1 MNSEQATLSMT
12 TKQIKELIEQA
23 QSLQQITQAFTQIS
37 SSKLKRIRVGVERN
51 RQFFKDLTNIYGLIN
66 IIRKKRKLPM
76 PAKNGKTL
84 SIMLTSNERFYGHV
98 TSDLIEFYLVQISK
112 IRADKIVIGRS
123 GVEALKSINYAMT
136 YTPFIMKTDFPDNGE
151 FVKLSEVVN
160 QYSKV
165 LVFHSQFE
173 SVLVQKPVISDITQS
188 EQEVS
193 DRTSISKELID
204 QYNNYIVEPEIKTI
218 AEFFDN
224 QIKILILEST
234 FLESEL
240 ARTAS
245 RLITMDSAQ
254 NEAEK
259 FLSNQELSLLTA
271 QRSIQNAR
279 ILETIA
285 AMNRPL

>member
-1 MNSEQATLSMT
+1 MT
-12 TKQIKELIEQA
+12 TKQIKELIDQA
-23 QSLQQITQAFTQIS
+23 MSLKQITQAFTQIS
-37 SSKLKRIRVGVERN
+37 SSKLKRIRTGVERN
-51 RQFFKDLTNIYGLIN
+51 RDFFRDLSNIYGLIN
-66 IIRKKRKLPM
+66 IIRKRRKIPI

-84 SIMLTSNERFYGHV
+84 AIMLTSNERFYGHV
-98 TSDLIEFYLVQISK
+98 TSDLIEFFLVQISK
-112 IRADKIVIGRS
+112 IRADKIIIGKS
-123 GVEALKSINYAMT
+123 GVEALKSINYALA
-136 YTPFIMKTDFPDNGE
+136 YTPVLLKTDFPDNGE
-151 FVKLSEVVN
+151 FLQLSQVVN

-173 SVLVQKPVISDITQS
+173 SVLVQKPIISDITQS
-188 EQEVS
+188 EQEIS
-193 DRTSISKELID
+193 DRTSISKDLID

-224 QIKILILEST
+224 QIKVLILEST

-259 FLSNQELSLLTA
+259 FLSTQELALLTA
-271 QRSIQNAR
+271 QKSIQNSR

-285 AMNRPL
+285 AMNIK

>member
-1 MNSEQATLSMT
+1 MT

-23 QSLQQITQAFTQIS
+23 QSLKQITQAFTQIS
-37 SSKLKRIRVGVERN
+37 SSKLKRIRAGVERN
-51 RQFFKDLTNIYGLIN
+51 REFFRDLTNIYGLIN
-66 IIRKKRKLPM
+66 IIRRKRKLPM
-76 PAKNGKTL
+76 PVKNGKTL

-98 TSDLIEFYLVQISK
+98 TSDLIEFFLVQISK
-112 IRADKIVIGRS
+112 INADKIVIGRS
-123 GVEALKSINYAMT
+123 GVEALKSMGYALT
-136 YTPFIMKTDFPDNGE
+136 YTPMILKSDFPTNEE
-151 FVKLSEVVN
+151 FVKLSEIVN

-193 DRTSISKELID
+193 DRTSMSKELIE
-204 QYNNYIVEPEIKTI
+204 QYNNYIVEPEIKII
-218 AEFFDN
+218 AEFFDS
-224 QIKILILEST
+224 QIKVLILEST

-254 NEAEK
+254 NEASK
-259 FLSNQELSLLTA
+259 FLSVQELALLNA

-285 AMNRPL
+285 TMNHK

>member
-1 MNSEQATLSMT
+1 MT

-23 QSLQQITQAFTQIS
+23 QSLKQITQAFTQIS

-51 RQFFKDLTNIYGLIN
+51 REFFRDLTNIYGLIN
-66 IIRKKRKLPM
+66 IIRKKRKLPL
-76 PAKNGKTL
+76 PPKNGKTL

-98 TSDLIEFYLVQISK
+98 TSDLIEFFLVQISK
-112 IRADKIVIGRS
+112 INADKIVIGRS
-123 GVEALKSINYAMT
+123 GVDALKSIGYALS
-136 YTPFIMKTDFPDNGE
+136 YTPMILKSDFPNNEE
-151 FVKLSEVVN
+151 FVKLSEIVN

-193 DRTSISKELID
+193 DRTSISKDLID
-204 QYNNYIVEPEIKTI
+204 QYNNYIIEPEIKTI

-224 QIKILILEST
+224 QIKVLILEST

-259 FLSNQELSLLTA
+259 FLSAQELALLNS

-285 AMNRPL
+285 ALNHR

>member
-1 MNSEQATLSMT
+1 MT

-23 QSLQQITQAFTQIS
+23 QSLKQITQAFTQIS

-51 RQFFKDLTNIYGLIN
+51 REFFRELTNIYGLIN
-66 IIRKKRKLPM
+66 IIRKKRKLPL
-76 PAKNGKTL
+76 PVKNGKTL

-98 TSDLIEFYLVQISK
+98 TSDLIEFFLVQISK
-112 IRADKIVIGRS
+112 INADKIVIGRS
-123 GVEALKSINYAMT
+123 GNDTLKSMGYALS
-136 YTPFIMKTDFPDNGE
+136 YTPMILKTDFPDNEE
-151 FVKLSEVVN
+151 FVKLSEIVS

-188 EQEVS
+188 EQDVS
-193 DRTSISKELID
+193 DKTSMSKELIE
-204 QYNNYIVEPEIKTI
+204 QYNNFIIEPEIKTI

-224 QIKILILEST
+224 QIKVLILEST

-259 FLSNQELSLLTA
+259 FLSTQELAFLNA

-285 AMNRPL
+285 AMNRS

>member
-1 MNSEQATLSMT
+1 M
-12 TKQIKELIEQA
+12 
-23 QSLQQITQAFTQIS
+23 
-37 SSKLKRIRVGVERN
+37 
-51 RQFFKDLTNIYGLIN
+51 
-66 IIRKKRKLPM
+66 
-76 PAKNGKTL
+76 
-84 SIMLTSNERFYGHV
+84 
-98 TSDLIEFYLVQISK
+98 
-112 IRADKIVIGRS
+112 
-123 GVEALKSINYAMT
+123 
-136 YTPFIMKTDFPDNGE
+136 
-151 FVKLSEVVN
+151 
-160 QYSKV
+160 
-165 LVFHSQFE
+165 
-173 SVLVQKPVISDITQS
+173 
-188 EQEVS
+188 
-193 DRTSISKELID
+193 
-204 QYNNYIVEPEIKTI
+204 EPEIKTI

-285 AMNRPL
+285 AMNIK

>member
-1 MNSEQATLSMT
+1 MT

-66 IIRKKRKLPM
+66 IIRKRRKLPM

-123 GVEALKSINYAMT
+123 GVEALKSMNYAMT
-136 YTPFIMKTDFPDNGE
+136 YTPFIMKTDFPDNAE

-193 DRTSISKELID
+193 DRTSISKDLIE

-285 AMNRPL
+285 AMNIK

>member
-1 MNSEQATLSMT
+1 MT

-23 QSLQQITQAFTQIS
+23 QSLKQITQAFTQIS

-51 RQFFKDLTNIYGLIN
+51 REFFRELTNIYGLIN
-66 IIRKKRKLPM
+66 IIRKKRKLPL
-76 PAKNGKTL
+76 PVKNGKTL

-98 TSDLIEFYLVQISK
+98 TSDLIEFFLVQISK
-112 IRADKIVIGRS
+112 INADKIVIGRS
-123 GVEALKSINYAMT
+123 GNDTLKSMGYALS
-136 YTPFIMKTDFPDNGE
+136 YTPMILKTDFPDNEE
-151 FVKLSEVVN
+151 FVKLSEIVS

-188 EQEVS
+188 EQDVS
-193 DRTSISKELID
+193 DKTSMSKELIE
-204 QYNNYIVEPEIKTI
+204 QYNNFIVEPEIKTI

-224 QIKILILEST
+224 QIKVLILEST

-259 FLSNQELSLLTA
+259 FLSTQELAFLNA

-285 AMNRPL
+285 AMNRS

>member
-1 MNSEQATLSMT
+1 MT

-123 GVEALKSINYAMT
+123 GIEALKSMNYAMT

-224 QIKILILEST
+224 QIKVLILEST

-259 FLSNQELSLLTA
+259 FLSSQELSLLTA

-285 AMNRPL
+285 AMNIK

>member
-1 MNSEQATLSMT
+1 MT
-12 TKQIKELIEQA
+12 TKQIKELIDQA

-66 IIRKKRKLPM
+66 IIRKRRKLPM
-76 PAKNGKTL
+76 PTKNGKTL

-123 GVEALKSINYAMT
+123 GVEALKSMNYAMT
-136 YTPFIMKTDFPDNGE
+136 YTPFIMKSDFPDNAE

-224 QIKILILEST
+224 QIKVLILEST

>member
-1 MNSEQATLSMT
+1 MT
-12 TKQIKELIEQA
+12 TKQIKELIDQA
-23 QSLQQITQAFTQIS
+23 QSLKQITQAFTQIS

-51 RQFFKDLTNIYGLIN
+51 RQFFRELTNIYGLIN
-66 IIRKKRKLPM
+66 IIRKKRKLPL
-76 PAKNGKTL
+76 PVKNGKTL
-84 SIMLTSNERFYGHV
+84 AIMITSNERFYGHV
-98 TSDLIEFYLVQISK
+98 TSDLIEFFLVQISK
-112 IRADKIVIGRS
+112 INADKIVIGRS
-123 GVEALKSINYAMT
+123 GNEALKSINYAMS
-136 YTPFIMKTDFPDNGE
+136 YTPFILKTDFPDNAE

-173 SVLVQKPVISDITQS
+173 SVLLQKPVISDITQS

-193 DRTSISKELID
+193 DKTSMSKELID
-204 QYNNYIVEPEIKTI
+204 QYNNYIVEPEIKII
-218 AEFFDN
+218 AEFFDS
-224 QIKILILEST
+224 QIKVLILEST

-259 FLSNQELSLLTA
+259 FLSTQELALLNA

-285 AMNRPL
+285 AMNHK

>member
-1 MNSEQATLSMT
+1 MT

-23 QSLQQITQAFTQIS
+23 QSLKQITQAFTQIS
-37 SSKLKRIRVGVERN
+37 SSKLKRIRAGVERN
-51 RQFFKDLTNIYGLIN
+51 REFFRELTNIYGLIN
-66 IIRKKRKLPM
+66 IIRKKRKLPL
-76 PAKNGKTL
+76 PVKNGKTL

-98 TSDLIEFYLVQISK
+98 TSDLIEFFLVQISK
-112 IRADKIVIGRS
+112 INADKIVIGRS
-123 GVEALKSINYAMT
+123 GNDALKSMGYALS
-136 YTPFIMKTDFPDNGE
+136 YTPMILKTDFPDNEE
-151 FVKLSEVVN
+151 FVKLSEIVS

-188 EQEVS
+188 EQDVS
-193 DRTSISKELID
+193 DKTSMSKELIE
-204 QYNNYIVEPEIKTI
+204 QYNNFIVEPEIKTI

-224 QIKILILEST
+224 QIKVLILEST

-259 FLSNQELSLLTA
+259 FLSTQELAFLNA

-285 AMNRPL
+285 AMNHK

>member
-1 MNSEQATLSMT
+1 MT
-12 TKQIKELIEQA
+12 TKQINESIEQA
-23 QSLQQITQAFTQIS
+23 MSLKQITQAFTQIS

-51 RQFFKDLTNIYGLIN
+51 RDFFRDLSNIYGLIN
-66 IIRKKRKLPM
+66 IIRKRRKIPI
-76 PAKNGKTL
+76 PTKNGKTL
-84 SIMLTSNERFYGHV
+84 SLLLTSNERFYGHV
-98 TSDLIEFYLVQISK
+98 TGDLIEFFLVQISK

-123 GVEALKSINYAMT
+123 GIEALKSMNYALT
-136 YTPFIMKTDFPDNGE
+136 YTPLLLKTDFPDNAE
-151 FVKLSEVVN
+151 FLQLSQVVN

-188 EQEVS
+188 EQDVS
-193 DRTSISKELID
+193 DRTSLSKELID

-224 QIKILILEST
+224 QIKVLILEST

-259 FLSNQELSLLTA
+259 FLSTQELALLNA
-271 QRSIQNAR
+271 QRSIQNSR

-285 AMNRPL
+285 AMNIKS